1 MSSIDQ
7 RVVEMRF
14 DNQQFESGIK
24 TSLSS
29 LDKLKSGLNFDK
41 ATSALDDLSK
51 AGSRV
56 DFGGIAS
63 GIETMVSKFNIFEG
77 TIQRVKDHL
86 MDMFSSI
93 PIKITDMVTSMS
105 SLEQASAGFSKY
117 SEKTQAVQ
125 TIMAATAK
133 DFTDTGEQMEYV
145 SAQLEKLN
153 WFTDETSYAFLDM
166 VNNIGKFTNNGIKLD
181 SAVTSMEGISTWAAL
196 AGANTE
202 EAGRAMYNLSQAM
215 SVGAVKLQDWKSIEN
230 ANMATAEFK
239 ETAMQTAVEMG
250 ILSDQFEILE
260 PAAKYAGDAIVDV
273 ANFSQTLSSGWF
285 SADVLS
291 ATLAKYG
298 DFTDQLY
305 VAADAFGEQ
314 YDTVSELLTALDEYQ
329 EGTLDLQPIME
340 STGMTAEEVTSI
352 FDELAKSEF
361 DLGKKGFKA
370 AQEAK
375 TFEEAIAATKD
386 AVSTGW
392 MTTWEMIF
400 GDYQEAKVLWTD
412 LANELWNVFAASGEV
427 RNEMLKGWKELG
439 GRDEL
444 IQSFWNIWNAVADVV
459 SNVKEAFREIFP
471 RTTSEQLYNMTHALK
486 EFTERLKMS
495 DETSA
500 KLNTTFRGLFAA
512 IDIVWQIVKALGGGI
527 VELIKHF
534 SSLGGGILGITS
546 NIGGYLVNLDESI
559 KQTDFFGEIVSKV
572 TGFIITVGDKIRE
585 LTGKVSEFFKKLK
598 SANSDGEF
606 KKASEGALPILQ
618 RILDRLNQIG
628 EAAGTMRQK
637 VVDAFKNIA
646 ASLSKIKIVDTI
658 QNVWNTIKT
667 FIGNIAK
674 ALSDLIGNVL
684 GKIGN
689 ADFNGLI
696 DLINSLSIGGIA
708 LAIKNFSS
716 AITSPLEAL
725 GNFSETIS
733 GIMGKLGDVLE
744 AYQTKLKGE
753 ALKEIAIAIAIL
765 AASLVALSLIDSDK
779 LMKAVAAITTLFA
792 DLMGTFGFM
801 SNLSGGTTAVES
813 FVQSKAWKNIATTM
827 IELSVAVLILS
838 GALKNLSDLDW
849 DQIAKG
855 LVGIAGLAAI
865 VSAMAFAMSKMQGKM
880 AGGAVSIV
888 ILAYAI
894 KILADAMKTFVWMD
908 WEQIAKGLV
917 AVGGLM
923 AEVALYSRFAKSN
936 ILASTGIV
944 ILAAALRILM
954 KSFVEL
960 MDLEWEQIGKGL
972 AAIGGLLTELALFSR
987 FSKGDIF
994 SATGVVVLAAGF
1006 EIFVDVMKKII
1017 ELNPDEIKTALITIG
1032 VALAEFSI
1040 ALNVMKGTLSGAA
1053 SMVVLTAALAA
1064 FVPILK
1070 ALGGLAWGDILKGL
1084 ATLAGLFTILGIAG
1098 AALKPVVGT
1107 ILKLS
1112 AAIAILG
1119 AGLALVG
1126 AGIFLAGVGLDS
1138 LSVGIIAL
1146 SASMATAATA
1156 IVGTLKIIIGGI
1168 IGLIPTIATGV
1179 KRAILSICQIVIECA
1194 PALSEAFTQIVLSG
1208 LDALIGTVPEM
1219 VEKALVIVEEVLD
1232 SLLNHAPEITDK
1244 LFSILIEVLNV
1255 LADRIPELVVA
1266 AVNVLKGFVQGLRES
1281 LDGISVAQIAGF
1293 FAAITVLALIF
1304 KLLANSVTDA
1314 LKATVTIALLLVLI
1328 AGITAAFIAME
1339 DLDGL
1344 NTLAIATAL
1353 SEVMLAMAG
1362 AIAILQG
1369 IPIQGALKAIADM
1382 DLMVANLALVLTAL
1396 GALYQI
1402 PGLDTLINDGARFL
1416 EDIGSAIGG
1425 FVGGIVGGFAKGVSD
1440 SFPAIGT
1447 NLSLFAENVKPFL
1460 DTMGKVDSSTLD
1472 SVGAVANAIL
1482 KLTAAEL
1489 LDGISKWLGLGD
1501 NSLVSFGKELAEFAP
1516 YLKSYADDITGI
1528 NADAIT
1534 LSMKVAEMIADFANH
1549 VPKTGGWLQKITG
1562 ENSIAAF
1569 GEELAAFGPNL
1580 AKFCESVT
1588 GVYVDDVGKAIAAAQ
1603 IVSEF
1608 AQGVPKTGG
1617 WLQKITG
1624 ENSIAVFGEEL
1635 ASFGPNLAKFCES
1648 VTGVYVDDVGK
1659 AIAAAQIVS
1668 EFAQGVPKTG
1678 GWLQKLTGE
1687 NSIAAFGEEAAAFGP
1702 NLALFAESIHGINV
1716 DDVAAATAAGEML
1729 SGLASTLP
1737 ETGGLAQWFMGEQDM
1752 SAFGESLV
1760 DFGEGLSSYSNSV
1773 SGIDIDQV
1781 KGATAA
1787 AQGLVDLANYTDDWS
1802 DISANF
1808 STFGG
1813 RIASFGEN
1821 LATYWGWIQD
1831 IKTSTMAGVTKEFKD
1846 LVAAVNTIDAAAA
1859 ELLIDFGAALKDLSG
1874 VSDLSAFGDEI
1885 SELGDKLQDY
1895 NEKIADL
1902 NTLKIRSSIT
1912 AVQDLAEMSTTIDW
1926 NSNTNFED
1934 FGNGIKTLG
1943 SNLNEYWN
1951 SIQSV
1956 TPSTLEAITKEIR
1969 SLVNVAKSLTSGA
1982 GSALETFG
1990 SGLKSIGEAGL
2001 DNFVSAVQNGGS
2013 KISAAA
2019 TSMMTQYINAVD
2031 SKSAL
2036 LKAAFTAVIREIID
2050 DLNTKAAL
2058 FTTTGMKQMDGLI
2071 SGIKLKENSFKTA
2084 FTNSVQTAINALKDK
2099 TATFSEIGESY
2110 ISKLTDAMKQ
2120 KSQLSTS
2127 TVNSVVNAIT
2137 DKFREKYTIFNAIG
2151 STFADKMISGLG
2163 AKASDASSKAMYVAS
2178 NAASNART
2186 KYWDFYSAGEYMV
2199 TGFCNGIQA
2208 NNYRAAAKAR
2218 AMAQSAVTAAQNQ
2231 LRIQSPS
2238 KVFYQIG
2245 DYAGQGFVNG
2255 LDDSRSSAYDASS
2268 SMADFAINGIKS
2280 AVDRINEMVNDSIDT
2295 NPVIRPTIDLTDVR
2309 TGSSALASIL
2319 NDPSLM
2325 GLDGSSAL
2333 AGRVGSQIDRY
2344 MSAQATDPTLTAL
2357 ADLKTSIDTIGAGGQ
2372 TVNNTFYITGD
2383 DPQEIAN
2390 EVSRILQQQVE
2401 RRDAQ
2406 WA

>member
-93 PIKITDMVTSMS
+93 PIKIADMVTSMS

-813 FVQSKAWKNIATTM
+813 FAQSKAWKNIATTM

-923 AEVALYSRFAKSN
+923 AEVALYSRFAKSNILASTGIVILAAALKILSVTMKEFAAMEWSEIGKGLSAMGGLLTELTLYSRFSKGN

-1416 EDIGSAIGG
+1416 EDIGGAIGG

-1440 SFPAIGT
+1440 SFPTIGT

-1460 DTMGKVDSSTLD
+1460 DTMGDIDSSVVD
-1472 SVGAVANAIL
+1472 SVGAVASAIL

-1528 NADAIT
+1528 NADAIA

-1549 VPKTGGWLQKITG
+1549 
-1562 ENSIAAF
+1562 
-1569 GEELAAFGPNL
+1569 
-1580 AKFCESVT
+1580 
-1588 GVYVDDVGKAIAAAQ
+1588 
-1603 IVSEF
+1603 
-1608 AQGVPKTGG
+1608 VPKTGG

-2295 NPVIRPTIDLTDVR
+2295 NPVIRPIIDLTDVR